1 MGLLGIRITA
11 ERTTVTLFE
20 EDWQS
25 EATYQFE
32 SKGRLTLDDFCEEL
46 IHAVAIFRNQRG
58 SLSLCCL
65 SLCAS
70 KSQVSH
76 LSDWL
81 EELFDLPAGKTMLG
95 QRLSELFASPVF
107 FLPEAQ
113 AAILAALVN
122 SPDPQPV
129 SALFVHGEGDLLEVG
144 WMYNGRL
151 APIPGN
157 LFLPA
162 TAPDFQGHILGL
174 LSHLL
179 GPSVIYVLEGHHTLE
194 IQRITGTR
202 VQILPREVLEVNACS
217 MAALHAGY
225 QGDPTFGPSVRVQL
239 LELLHCGEQLLRSR
253 QLVDRIDLIA
263 RHVVEC
269 LMDGCKVLTCG
280 NGGSATDAAHLAE
293 ELVGKYRHVRRSFPA
308 INLCADS
315 STLTCIGND
324 FGFDSIFSRQVEG
337 YGEYGD
343 VLIAFSTSGNSENI
357 VRALHAAKTKKVF
370 SIAILGRDGGRALP
384 LADLALV
391 VPSNQSERIQEYHTL
406 ILHAICEAVEFKL
419 GQGGGA

>member
-11 ERTTVTLFE
+11 EKTTVALFE
-20 EDWQS
+20 EDWQNV
-25 EATYQFE
+25 ATHHFE
-32 SKGRLTLDDFCEEL
+32 TSGRLTLDDFCEEL

-65 SLCAS
+65 SICAS
-70 KSQVSH
+70 KSQVAP

-95 QRLSELFASPVF
+95 HRLSELFASPVF

-113 AAILAALVN
+113 AVILGAMVKSADL
-122 SPDPQPV
+122 QPA
-129 SALFVHGEGDLLEVG
+129 SALFVHREADTVEVG
-144 WMYNGRL
+144 WLHNGRL
-151 APIPGN
+151 AAIPGHLN
-157 LFLPA
+157 LPLA
-162 TAPDFQGHILGL
+162 GSLSQSGVLEL
-174 LSHLL
+174 LSQLL
-179 GPSVIYVLEGHHTLE
+179 GPSVIYVLEGNQTLE
-194 IQRITGTR
+194 AQKLTGTR
-202 VQILPREVLEVNACS
+202 LQVLPRDVLEVKACS
-217 MAALHAGY
+217 MAALYAGY
-225 QGDPTFGPSVRVQL
+225 QGEPSFGPSVRVQL